1 MCQQYDSKTQKDSN
15 NSHKDETNHIFTPG
29 CCIFEF
35 KVETLTRRKISSFAD
50 HNLVNIIHKERGE
63 GSIALSRRAALNGAK
78 RSAH

>member
-1 MCQQYDSKTQKDSN
+1 M
-15 NSHKDETNHIFTPG
+15 
-29 CCIFEF
+29 
-35 KVETLTRRKISSFAD
+35 RKISPFAD